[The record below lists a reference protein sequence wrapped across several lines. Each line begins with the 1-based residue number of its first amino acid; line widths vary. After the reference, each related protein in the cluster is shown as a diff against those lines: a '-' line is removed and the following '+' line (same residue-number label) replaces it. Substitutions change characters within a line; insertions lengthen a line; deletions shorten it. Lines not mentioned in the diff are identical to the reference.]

1 MSSPRQDPKI
11 QELIRLRDAANA
23 LCSEFTELEFRD
35 ERGWLDEQEKA
46 RLAVVSDAADEG
58 RDALRQH
65 LLSLRSEHAT
75 VLAGYYSYELKQAE
89 LVAARNPDDRYY
101 QIKVEMWQRVVAGET
116 DDIIF
121 ERILS
126 E

>member
-1 MSSPRQDPKI
+1 
-11 QELIRLRDAANA
+11 
-23 LCSEFTELEFRD
+23 
-35 ERGWLDEQEKA
+35 
-46 RLAVVSDAADEG
+46 
-58 RDALRQH
+58 
-65 LLSLRSEHAT
+65 
-75 VLAGYYSYELKQAE
+75 LKQAE